1 MRKLNNSSFGIFAKI
16 IRKRSRAGQN
26 MPKNYFMRVSTLT
39 PKHAARRSRVAQ
51 RGELI
56 LPLIMRYK
64 EEREIFDS
72 SATTSSGFPQRFA
85 NLSKFSPNLVR
96 VSVTGLPPACLVPT
110 LIFHTPFRP
119 PPEAAY
125 NRRSEGVNFLS
136 TNTPHWIRTSNLRFR
151 RPMLYLIA
159 FRRLN
164 KSIESVFSR
173 FLSPR
178 IDNECGAVFNVEP
191 RGMDCYLSRRK
202 DAGFSNPTDEIS
214 PMFWKKRLRLMD
226 WLETYAAERSLR
238 FESKRQFEIAVEL
251 FLQFVKKDFYV
262 DQFNENLLSDF
273 VRHYSRNVSPT
284 TARNKRTALLALWRS
299 ASDAGHCS
307 PPSRRVQSV
316 RVQHQPVQAWRVD
329 QVREIIH
336 QCRQLKRNHKCG
348 LRRSDWWELAVRVAW
363 DSGLRWGDQIQL
375 NVSAITSD
383 GGTSIVQS
391 KTNRVVFFRLSEST
405 LAVLHRT
412 LELCPRALVT
422 PWDCSQQSFN
432 DQFRRIVRNSGVQ
445 AGTWKWLRRGSATDV
460 ESNHPGCGAAH
471 LGHVPGSPIAERH
484 YFDQTILQRDSVSPT
499 DL

>member
-1 MRKLNNSSFGIFAKI
+1 
-16 IRKRSRAGQN
+16 

-39 PKHAARRSRVAQ
+39 PKHAERRSRVAQ

-110 LIFHTPFRP
+110 LIFKTPFLTP
-119 PPEAAY
+119 PQAAY
-125 NRRSEGVNFLS
+125 LRHLKGLNLLLTS
-136 TNTPHWIRTSNLRFR
+136 TPHWIRTSNLRFR
-151 RPMLYLIA
+151 RPMLYAIFCQLS
-159 FRRLN
+159 FRRVIE
-164 KSIESVFSR
+164 SIESVFCR
-173 FLSPR
+173 ALPAA
-178 IDNECGAVFNVEP
+178 IDKFFWAENTFEP
-191 RGMDCYLSRRK
+191 RVMDCDLSCRTEAGYWRK
-202 DAGFSNPTDEIS
+202 PNDEKN
-214 PMFWKKRLRLMD
+214 PMFWKKRFRLMD
-226 WLETYAAERSLR
+226 WLNTYASERSLR
-238 FESKRQFEIAVEL
+238 FESKRQFEISVEL
-251 FLQFVKKDFYV
+251 FLQFVKKDFFV

-273 VRHYSRNVSPT
+273 VRHYSRKVSPT

-336 QCRQLKRNHKCG
+336 QCRQLKRNHTCG
-348 LRRSDWWELAVRVAW
+348 LRRFDWWEVAVRVAW
-363 DSGLRWGDQIQL
+363 DSGLRWGDQMQL
-375 NVSAITSD
+375 NVSAITAD

-391 KTNRVVFFRLSEST
+391 KTNRVVYFRLSEST

-412 LELCPRALVT
+412 LEECPRALVT